1 MASVVC
7 TEVYSCTAEIWSGSK
22 RCVLGLDTLVLLF
35 SWKVRG
41 KGEWG
46 KWTGGYHKVTSI
58 APGPAALFLAD
69 VFKGLSRFWRLC
81 LNKLP
86 TVTQYHDSLAWRCNA
101 KRVRL
106 IKILG
111 YKQNHITYPLIICF
125 NASVAF
131 RRRIKADM
139 RAAVILTEDSSI
151 EAFNLKVVEKEDT
164 SITQEFTEKVI
175 KNRISN

>member
-22 RCVLGLDTLVLLF
+22 RCVLGLDTLVLLC

-41 KGEWG
+41 KGQWG
-46 KWTGGYHKVTSI
+46 NWTGGYHKVASI

-69 VFKGLSRFWRLC
+69 VFRGWSRFWRLC

-86 TVTQYHDSLAWRCNA
+86 TVAQYHDSLAWRCNV

-125 NASVAF
+125 TVAF
-131 RRRIKADM
+131 RRRINADM
-139 RAAVILTEDSSI
+139 RAAVILTQDSSI

-164 SITQEFTEKVI
+164 EKVI